1 MGTVQEVFDMYS
13 SGVGIWIAMPSLSK
27 HIIIRPCL
35 NLVLIIYK
43 VISMYSEEIQKKK
56 MEVFLTVV
64 ILEVPKFVRS

>member
-1 MGTVQEVFDMYS
+1 MGTVQKVFDMYS

-35 NLVLIIYK
+35 NLVLVIYK
-43 VISMYSEEIQKKK
+43 VISMYSEEIQK

>member
-35 NLVLIIYK
+35 NLVLVIYK
-43 VISMYSEEIQKKK
+43 VISMYSEEIQK